1 MVGRHEMSFLG
12 HSARADRGGPSPSS
26 PRPGHRAIPS
36 HRGVVPA
43 GRGPDA
49 ATRAAAEA
57 LAQQRTAALR
67 ALRETHHPTAG
78 RDARTAWEEQAR
90 KLEE

>member
-1 MVGRHEMSFLG
+1 MDAVTA
-12 HSARADRGGPSPSS
+12 ARAQARE
-26 PRPGHRAIPS
+26 
-36 HRGVVPA
+36 
-43 GRGPDA
+43 DA

-78 RDARTAWEEQAR
+78 RAARAAGAAPAR